1 MIFESRKHFRLFSFK
16 INFMNHTPTSQ
27 TSPSIFYKILNDS
40 RSVGIILIIC
50 TIISLIWSNSSS
62 GVHYISFWTNEWNKE
77 LIKGVYLPNNLTLI
91 VNDVLM
97 AFFFFMVGLEIKREM
112 KVGELSSLKQA
123 SFPIF
128 AAIGGVLV
136 PAALYAVF
144 NFSNPETSHGWGV
157 PMATDIAFAL
167 GVLAL
172 VGTRAPIGL
181 KVLLAALAII
191 DDLMAILV
199 IAIFY
204 TEEIKTMYLMGC
216 FALIIILAIMNFRK
230 ITIIPLYILIGIIL
244 WYFMYNSGVHATLA
258 AVILAFTIPL
268 DKIPSLEKMLHHP
281 VSFIVLPIFALA
293 NTAIAF
299 PGDFAAALNSNV
311 SHGIMAGLMAGKPL
325 GIVLIPLIMV
335 KFKMASLPKGV
346 AWKHIVGMGL
356 IAGIGFTM
364 SIFISDLA
372 FTHPEHKDIA
382 KISVLFASTLS
393 AVIGVVYLIFI
404 GKKSS
409 KNE

>member
-1 MIFESRKHFRLFSFK
+1 MNDSMI
-16 INFMNHTPTSQ
+16 NHQ
-27 TSPSIFYKILNDS
+27 KPSMLERILNDS
-40 RSVGIILIIC
+40 RSVGIILIIS
-50 TIISLIWSNSSS
+50 TIISLVLSNIGTGTSYIEFWTKTWDAEVSS
-62 GVHYISFWTNEWNKE
+62 GVF
-77 LIKGVYLPNNLTLI
+77 LPNSILLI

-128 AAIGGVLV
+128 AAIGGVLI
-136 PAALYAVF
+136 PAALYALF
-144 NFSNPETSHGWGV
+144 NFNHPETAHGWGV

-172 VGTRAPIGL
+172 VGSRAPLGL

-204 TEEIKTMYLMGC
+204 TDEIKTMYLVIC
-216 FALIIILAIMNFRK
+216 FVLIAILALMNFRK
-230 ITIIPLYILIGIIL
+230 VKRIPLYIFIGIAL
-244 WYFMYNSGVHATLA
+244 WYCMFNSGIHATLA

-268 DKIPSLEKMLHHP
+268 DKIPSLEKKLHHP
-281 VSFIVLPIFALA
+281 VNFIVLPIFALA

-299 PGDFAAALNSNV
+299 PGDFGAALNTNV
-311 SHGIMAGLMAGKPL
+311 SHGIMAGLMVGKPI
-325 GIVLIPLIMV
+325 GIVLIPFLMV
-335 KFKMASLPKGV
+335 KLGIASLPKGV
-346 AWKHIVGMGL
+346 AWKHILGMGL

-393 AVIGVVYLIFI
+393 AIIGVVYLSII
-404 GKKSS
+404 GKK
-409 KNE
+409 KG